1 MKNPIIVLRSL
12 MRETENEIRQLDA
25 QYHQIAIACNSLKD
39 NKEAYQRGNDKLF
52 KICGKQRHLKNN
64 LSACADCIGILE
76 EKLDATYNMK

>member
-12 MRETENEIRQLDA
+12 MREVENEIRQLDF

-39 NKEAYQRGNDKLF
+39 NKDVYSRDNDKLF
-52 KICGKQRHLKNN
+52 QIFGKQRHLKNN
-64 LSACADCIGILE
+64 LSACAECIGILE